1 MTRMRTQC
9 FLERHVEEISAA
21 DDRVKGASH
30 DCTKQNAIKAEHRKN
45 GKPLDSHLCMDGI
58 VGAYSP
64 LTTDKVGCDKMKWT
78 PASLK
83 RPSISKS
90 LILLIGQAQS
100 YAYGTVVGQFHRG
113 IDQVSGERG
122 RQETDCISASQPDNL
137 YDGRTAISS

>member
-1 MTRMRTQC
+1 MVNVVIVNNQNAVLLWPQVHLLKYTID
-9 FLERHVEEISAA
+9 EIKELVT
-21 DDRVKGASH
+21 VKGASH

-100 YAYGTVVGQFHRG
+100 YAYGTVVEHF
-113 IDQVSGERG
+113 
-122 RQETDCISASQPDNL
+122 C
-137 YDGRTAISS
+137 